1 MCLVISGCAS
11 FDPALR
17 YSDLTKPREPTVK
30 QTQERLEVSIEEFA
44 SKDKSEQAFGADI
57 ARRGVLAL
65 LLRLENGGTET
76 YRVREAGV
84 GTYIGAESL
93 PSMTGES
100 ASKQGADSGYVG
112 KALAWSLLSGPFT
125 ILPIIVGSVAH
136 TAAVN
141 RRIEEHF
148 ESLRFTDNLLKPN
161 QIATG
166 FFYFKLPSGMKRLE
180 NLRVEVAVSEEQTGN
195 KLSYKFSLPIL
206 DLSGA
211 VAVPPSNISSQG
223 QLASPDE

>member
-1 MCLVISGCAS
+1 MCSAISGCAS

-84 GTYIGAESL
+84 GTY
-93 PSMTGES
+93 
-100 ASKQGADSGYVG
+100 
-112 KALAWSLLSGPFT
+112 
-125 ILPIIVGSVAH
+125 
-136 TAAVN
+136 N
-141 RRIEEHF
+141 RCRVFAFHDRRKRIQAG
-148 ESLRFTDNLLKPN
+148 R
-161 QIATG
+161 
-166 FFYFKLPSGMKRLE
+166 
-180 NLRVEVAVSEEQTGN
+180 
-195 KLSYKFSLPIL
+195 
-206 DLSGA
+206 
-211 VAVPPSNISSQG
+211 
-223 QLASPDE
+223 